1 MPSPPPFPIR
11 IDDLDASFLTIALD
25 GEVRSVSSTR
35 IGADRGMLGEIFLLE
50 IDGDVE
56 PKRLAAKF
64 AALREGS
71 LASALRGRNYER
83 ELRCYEELLAD
94 TPARTP
100 ACHGT
105 WYDPDTAH
113 FLLLQEA
120 IDANDG
126 IDQVQGITIERAR
139 PVLDEIAALH
149 ARWWHS
155 DVLPTLDWLPRLDG
169 DLRLANLT
177 TLAELGWPRLV
188 ERLGDDL
195 PSVPAGFGDELP
207 QRIESALR
215 SIAGLP
221 HTLLHCDLRADNL
234 LFDRRSDAVTLV
246 DWQGCGLGPAAFD
259 VAYFLVQSLTIED
272 RRAHQEE
279 LLDYWRQ
286 ALARHGVRNTERAA
300 DGYSASIWYGMAI
313 ACALPVISDPDEPR
327 VRELALAVASRTIA
341 ALTDHGELE
350 DHA

>member
-1 MPSPPPFPIR
+1 MPLPPPFPIR
-11 IDDLDASFLTIALD
+11 IEDLDADFLSQALGGD
-25 GEVRSVSSTR
+25 VRSVSSAR
-35 IGADRGMLGEIFLLE
+35 VGADRGMLGEIFLLD

-56 PKRLAAKF
+56 PTRLAAKF

-83 ELRCYEELLAD
+83 ELRCYEELLTD

-100 ACHGT
+100 VCHGT
-105 WYDPDTAH
+105 WYDAETAH

-120 IDANDG
+120 IDADG
-126 IDQVQGITIERAR
+126 TVDQVHGIGVERAR

-155 DVLPTLDWLPRLDG
+155 DELPNNDWLPRLDG

-177 TLAELGWPRLV
+177 TLAELGWPQLV
-188 ERLGDDL
+188 EMLGEDL
-195 PSVPAGFGDELP
+195 PVVPPDFGEGLP
-207 QRIESALR
+207 QRIEAALR
-215 SIAGLP
+215 SVAGLP

-234 LFDRRSDAVTLV
+234 LFDRHSDAVTLV

-259 VAYFLVQSLTIED
+259 VAYFLIQSLTIEE
-272 RRAHQEE
+272 RRASQHD
-279 LLDYWRQ
+279 LLDYWRA
-286 ALARHGVRNTERAA
+286 ALARHGVPDTERAA

-327 VRELALAVASRTIA
+327 VRELAHAVASRTIA
-341 ALTDHGELE
+341 ALIDHDELE
-350 DHA
+350 APP